1 MIQRDCR
8 LHNGKTGAAIGV
20 RVVPGDSNNEIAEIR
35 DDGTICIRLTASL
48 GEGKIN
54 QLLEKF
60 LAKILSV
67 PTSKVEIIVGE
78 TSLDK
83 LVSIIDM
90 DALTVH
96 NKILAKMAGIT

>member
-1 MIQRDCR
+1 MTKRDCR
-8 LHNGKTGAAIGV
+8 LHDGKTGAAIGV
-20 RVVPGDSNNEIAEIR
+20 RVSPGASNNEIAEIR
-35 DDGTICIRLTASL
+35 NDGTICIRLTASL
-48 GEGKIN
+48 GEGKTN

-60 LAKILSV
+60 LANILSI

-96 NKILAKMAGIT
+96 KKILAQLV